1 MLKGFVAD
9 LFFPGRCAV
18 CDEVLSSP
26 KDGICSEC
34 RKLLQYIEEPRCMK
48 CGKGLMSSEQ
58 EYCFDCGK
66 EERSYICG
74 FPLLNYVSPVR
85 ESLARMKYDGR
96 QEYAEFYGRE
106 LALYFKERFG
116 RLGIDALVP
125 VPVSSK
131 RRRERGYNQ
140 AELIADVLSRYVGI
154 PVDKTLLTRSV
165 DTDPQKKLLRQERAR
180 NLMKALKTGRS
191 DNIPESILLV
201 DDIYTTGATI
211 EACSRT
217 AMQGGVKRVYYTS
230 VAAGKGI

>member
-1 MLKGFVAD
+1 MLKGFAAD

-48 CGKGLMSSEQ
+48 CGKGLLSSEQ

-96 QEYAEFYGRE
+96 QEYDVNFFVGRTE
-106 LALYFKERFG
+106 Y
-116 RLGIDALVP
+116 
-125 VPVSSK
+125 SC
-131 RRRERGYNQ
+131 
-140 AELIADVLSRYVGI
+140 DV
-154 PVDKTLLTRSV
+154 DM
-165 DTDPQKKLLRQERAR
+165 
-180 NLMKALKTGRS
+180 N
-191 DNIPESILLV
+191 
-201 DDIYTTGATI
+201 TGAVNDF
-211 EACSRT
+211 EMDYAD
-217 AMQGGVKRVYYTS
+217 YD
-230 VAAGKGI
+230 